1 MAGTIVVDR
10 IESDASYTSRINVAS
25 NVAFSAPVNFTGGL
39 QVGGVNAS
47 FGGMR
52 NRIIN
57 GDMQIDQRNA
67 GASVSTSSGS
77 SAYTLDRWIIEYSQN
92 SKFTLQQNAGS
103 VTPPVGYTN
112 YLGITSS
119 SAYSVGSGDYFA
131 LMQRIEGFN
140 VSDLAWGTANAAP
153 ITVSFWVRSSLTGTF
168 GGAIRNSGGTRSYPF
183 TYTISAANTW
193 EQKTITIPGDT
204 SGTWLT
210 NNGIGLRLDISLGM
224 GSTYSG
230 TAGTWTTGNLL
241 STTSATSVVGTNGAT
256 FYITGVQLEKGST
269 ATAFEFI
276 PYGIELALCQRYYF
290 TTGLFNFGTNAYY
303 QGYYGGSNAVWN
315 IRYPVQMRA
324 TPTAT
329 INQPTQV
336 QYYSQSGVWTNTT
349 IAVSS
354 YNAASPN
361 WNTGTTDLTVYV
373 ASDSTGGGKLLYLVG
388 GATTTLPTVNV
399 SAEL

>member
-241 STTSATSVVGTNGAT
+241 SATSATSVVGTNGAT
-256 FYITGVQLEKGST
+256 FYITGVQLEKGSS
-269 ATAFEFI
+269 ATSFEYIQYQQEF
-276 PYGIELALCQRYYF
+276 ALCQRYYER
-290 TTGLFNFGTNAYY
+290 GLAGFVGTITNGHAGGTAIPFAVTKRTSPTMSQAASLNAS
-303 QGYYGGSNAVWN
+303 GFA
-315 IRYPVQMRA
+315 
-324 TPTAT
+324 
-329 INQPTQV
+329 
-336 QYYSQSGVWTNTT
+336 SGVG
-349 IAVSS
+349 AYFV
-354 YNAASPN
+354 
-361 WNTGTTDLTVYV
+361 TGVDGV
-373 ASDSTGGGKLLYLVG
+373 AIYHT
-388 GATTTLPTVNV
+388 ATTTGNCSWVDRYIAD
-399 SAEL
+399 AEL